1 MLCLPTQVVQRLS
14 DRLVFAMIEEH
25 VEENRR
31 VEATWGPWATVGL
44 SMVAGLV
51 QLPIAIFVV
60 ILVFIASLTQSPPFR
75 LCCYRGCLNN
85 GRSLCRISLIRS
97 C

>member
-1 MLCLPTQVVQRLS
+1 MLCLPTQAVQRLS
-14 DRLVFAMIEEH
+14 DRLVFAMTEEH
-25 VEENRR
+25 VEEDRR
-31 VEATWGPWATVGL
+31 VEAIWGPWPTVRW
-44 SMVAGLV
+44 SMIAGLV
-51 QLPIAIFVV
+51 QLSIAIFVV